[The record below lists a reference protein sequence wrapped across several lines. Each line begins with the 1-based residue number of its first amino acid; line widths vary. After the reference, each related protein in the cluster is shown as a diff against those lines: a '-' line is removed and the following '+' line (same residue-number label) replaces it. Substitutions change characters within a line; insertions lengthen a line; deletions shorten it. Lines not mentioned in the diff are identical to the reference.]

1 MNDELFELL
10 IDKLIDQ
17 AIDHQKLVR
26 RLDERNA
33 EMANANRDLIQENLR
48 LSTEVAELKKKIE
61 IMKINS
67 DLHVFKDDF

>member
-1 MNDELFELL
+1 MSYELFELV
-10 IDKLIDQ
+10 IDKLIGQ
-17 AIDHQKLVR
+17 AINHEKLVR

-61 IMKINS
+61 VMKINS
-67 DLHVFKDDF
+67 ELHVFKDDF

>member
-17 AIDHQKLVR
+17 ALDHEKLVR
-26 RLDERNA
+26 RLDERNT

-67 DLHVFKDDF
+67 DLHVFKDEF